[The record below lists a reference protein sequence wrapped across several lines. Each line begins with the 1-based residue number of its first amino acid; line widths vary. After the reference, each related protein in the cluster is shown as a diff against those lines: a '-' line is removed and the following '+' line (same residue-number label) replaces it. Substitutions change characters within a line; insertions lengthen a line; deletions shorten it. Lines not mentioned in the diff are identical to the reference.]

1 MAKKRATV
9 SKKVRETVNKPPAS
23 CVIPDLLYLGPV
35 SATSN
40 TGFLSREGITQIL
53 SIGKSPAAQ
62 IEGTSYLRLGLTD
75 EEESDITEV
84 VQRACE
90 FIDAAAV
97 SGDEK
102 VLVHCSAAIS
112 RSPTIVAAY
121 LMKRRGMTLRESLQ
135 ALVKARSVVSPNP
148 GFLRQLSDM
157 EMEEKG
163 ERSFDPSGVTS
174 STRLAGLL
182 EGKVAR

>member
-1 MAKKRATV
+1 MAKKRATA
-9 SKKVRETVNKPPAS
+9 SKKVHETGNKPPAS
-23 CVIPDLLYLGPV
+23 CVISDLLYLGPV

-62 IEGTSYLRLGLTD
+62 IDGITYLRLGLTD

-90 FIDAAAV
+90 FIDAAAE
-97 SGDEK
+97 SGGEK

-121 LMKRRGMTLRESLQ
+121 LMKSRGMTLRESLQ

-157 EMEEKG
+157 EMEERG
-163 ERSFDPSGVTS
+163 ERSFDPSGVSS

-182 EGKVAR
+182 EG